1 MRKTGV
7 AFDREEHT
15 QGICAAGV
23 ATRDPLG
30 NVIAI
35 SVPVPAQRFY
45 QHQRNIAAQLRATK
59 EALERR
65 LLAAAA

>member
-1 MRKTGV
+1 
-7 AFDREEHT
+7 
-15 QGICAAGV
+15 
-23 ATRDPLG
+23 
-30 NVIAI
+30 
-35 SVPVPAQRFY
+35 VPVPAQRFY